1 MQMNDFDKLIQER
14 LWGFDFEIT
23 KYDWLLVLI
32 KYSDKTKI
40 TFHND
45 CADDIFSFI
54 EKHNPVL
61 IGHNARYYDQFILKG
76 ILSGFS
82 VEEVKEIN
90 DHIINGGQGF
100 ELQYDYV
107 QLPPIWDTIQDV
119 VPPKSLKE
127 IEACLLMDITES
139 TVSFDME

>member
-1 MQMNDFDKLIQER
+1 MKFDELINNR
-14 LWGFDFEIT
+14 LWGFDFEVT

-82 VEEVKEIN
+82 VEEIKDIN

-107 QLPPIWDTIQDV
+107 QPLRPF
-119 VPPKSLKE
+119 L
-127 IEACLLMDITES
+127 ES
-139 TVSFDME
+139 F

>member
-1 MQMNDFDKLIQER
+1 MYGDLTSNEV
-14 LWGFDFEIT
+14 T

-45 CADDIFSFI
+45 CADNVFSFI

-76 ILSGFS
+76 ILALNSKGTKNPVSTF
-82 VEEVKEIN
+82 
-90 DHIINGGQGF
+90 
-100 ELQYDYV
+100 
-107 QLPPIWDTIQDV
+107 P
-119 VPPKSLKE
+119 
-127 IEACLLMDITES
+127 LLLNLNL
-139 TVSFDME
+139 